1 MARRLDVQYVQFYTK
16 GNAAYKVA
24 PVAPLPTAKLPR
36 VKKQKRIVL
45 HIDPVAVAGIIMAA
59 FMMVLMTVGVI
70 QLHNARQNVVALE
83 NQVDALWQEH
93 RQLNAAYE
101 DGYDIADVEKTALA
115 LGMVPR
121 EEVTQIVMQVP
132 DVPEEKE
139 PGPWERIYT
148 FLTGLFA

>member
-1 MARRLDVQYVQFYTK
+1 MARQVDVRYVQFYTK
-16 GNAAYKVA
+16 GNAACKVA

-45 HIDPVAVAGIIMAA
+45 RIDPVAVAGIVMAA
-59 FMMVLMTVGVI
+59 FMLVLMTVGVI
-70 QLHNARQNVVALE
+70 ELHNARQNVVTLE
-83 NQVDALWQEH
+83 NQVDTLWQEH

-101 DGYDIADVEKTALA
+101 DGYDIADIEKTALA

-132 DVPEEKE
+132 EVPQEEE
-139 PGPWERIYT
+139 PDAWERIYT